1 MTKSQL
7 VGNPRDLWLLTALT
21 ARKAV
26 MGRRKRRKTVQE
38 ERERADAMKMV
49 RTQGPVREDITA
61 LRKPKTRN
69 GQEMIIQMMMMRM
82 IRGHPIRSHIRA
94 MIIANDPLAAKRLKA
109 IKMKV
114 IFLCTIV

>member
-1 MTKSQL
+1 MTKPQL

-26 MGRRKRRKTVQE
+26 MGKRKKKKTVQE
-38 ERERADAMKMV
+38 ERERADVMKMV
-49 RTQGPVREDITA
+49 RMQGPVREDITA
-61 LRKPKTRN
+61 MRKPKTRN
-69 GQEMIIQMMMMRM
+69 GQEMIVQMMMMMRM

-114 IFLCTIV
+114 IFCVP